1 MFWRFYTCF
10 HQAGQVPPC
19 WAVGLLPIPTPT
31 AWNIPS
37 TVGDV
42 PLSRHRPQVNN
53 MNFWIPVPNWGYF
66 MDFHFIPYRVLGCRI
81 IYIFKKPKQPPDS
94 SVYSSNVFAMI
105 NMKSILCKILM
116 STRANLT
123 TTTTQPQPQ
132 PNPLLNSPPTITTP
146 LTSPVRIVPYV
157 HLVGSHSQGDRANW
171 RHCFVSPLNGWRFLE
186 RKMRQAETR
195 KLRRLHSPL
204 VKFSGLRSEMIRI

>member
-1 MFWRFYTCF
+1 
-10 HQAGQVPPC
+10 
-19 WAVGLLPIPTPT
+19 
-31 AWNIPS
+31 
-37 TVGDV
+37 
-42 PLSRHRPQVNN
+42 

-105 NMKSILCKILM
+105 NMKSIYCKILM

-123 TTTTQPQPQ
+123 TTTTTTTQSIVK
-132 PNPLLNSPPTITTP
+132 LPPHTITTP

-157 HLVGSHSQGDRANW
+157 HLVGSHSQGGRANW
-171 RHCFVSPLNGWRFLE
+171 RHCFVSPLNGWSFLE
-186 RKMRQAETR
+186 RKMRQAETT
-195 KLRRLHSPL
+195 KLRRIHSPL
-204 VKFSGLRSEMIRI
+204 VKFSGWRSEMIRI